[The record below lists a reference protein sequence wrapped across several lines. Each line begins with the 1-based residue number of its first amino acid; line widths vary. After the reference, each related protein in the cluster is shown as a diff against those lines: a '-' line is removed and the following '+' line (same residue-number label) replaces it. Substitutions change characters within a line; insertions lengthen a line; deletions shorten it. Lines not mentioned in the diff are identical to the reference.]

1 MYGVQ
6 LLLYDSLL
14 AYITTAC
21 MINLVMAA
29 TVVADYVKHKDEVV
43 LYLYLPGVA
52 LDMLCMLLTLRLL
65 RLLRSCVAS
74 PAPPPSSPLLP
85 WKRVERRA
93 ARNGIAWESVFWP
106 HQLLPA
112 LTRSHRC

>member
-74 PAPPPSSPLLP
+74 PLLLPPLLP
-85 WKRVERRA
+85 WKRVETRA

-112 LTRSHRC
+112 LTRPHRC